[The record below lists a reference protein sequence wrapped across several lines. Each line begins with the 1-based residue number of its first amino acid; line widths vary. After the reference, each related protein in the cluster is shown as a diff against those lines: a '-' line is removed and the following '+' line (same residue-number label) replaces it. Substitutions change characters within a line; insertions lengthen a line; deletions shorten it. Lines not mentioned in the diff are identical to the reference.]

1 MILAAVFALNIAHP
15 GPVFAKQ
22 QKMAIANPE
31 VTAAQVEGSELS
43 TV

>member
-15 GPVFAKQ
+15 GPVFSGQ
-22 QKMAIANPE
+22 QKKAIADPE
-31 VTAAQVEGSELS
+31 VKAAHVEGSELS

>member
-15 GPVFAKQ
+15 GPVFAGQ
-22 QKMAIANPE
+22 QKKAIADPE
-31 VTAAQVEGSELS
+31 VKAAQVKASEPS